1 MLTKEQVIEE
11 IYNGDIHNTLQSNE
25 KEYMSIIFSLNIEE
39 DLLNEI
45 KANWKSYKA
54 VKSVD
59 ENASNI
65 MYEKLLNSIDKMDTK
80 ILKTD
85 IPLSDEV
92 VEALVS
98 DLVGALLYY
107 DRKSDDEI
115 SSERINSYFKNDENK
130 ISIMAEKFKMYLEN
144 YIKSN
149 DD

>member
-25 KEYMSIIFSLNIEE
+25 KEYMSIILSLNIEE

-80 ILKTD
+80 LLKTD

-115 SSERINSYFKNDENK
+115 SSERINSYFKNDETK

>member
-80 ILKTD
+80 LLKTD

-115 SSERINSYFKNDENK
+115 SSERINSYFKNDETK

>member
-54 VKSVD
+54 VKSID

-80 ILKTD
+80 LLKTD

-92 VEALVS
+92 VESLVS

-115 SSERINSYFKNDENK
+115 SPERINSYFKNNETK